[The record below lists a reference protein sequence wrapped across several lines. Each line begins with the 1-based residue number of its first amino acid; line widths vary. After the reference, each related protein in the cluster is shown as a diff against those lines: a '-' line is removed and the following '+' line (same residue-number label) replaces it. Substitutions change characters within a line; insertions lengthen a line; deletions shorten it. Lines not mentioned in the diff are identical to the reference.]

1 MFTLKDARQGQLLW
15 LLDVTGRH
23 WLVIYKKCVAKR
35 LYVFAACSPER
46 FYITLPGQ
54 AWGRV
59 NHIME
64 CSPVTQDQSEYFF
77 RRMSDAGYTW
87 DAKNKELVV
96 KKANRN

>member
-1 MFTLKDARQGQLLW
+1 MFTLKNARQGQVLW
-15 LLDVTGRH
+15 LLDVAGVQ
-23 WLVIYKKCVAKR
+23 WLVIYKKRVAKK

-46 FYITLPGQ
+46 FYITLPNQ

-77 RRMSDAGYTW
+77 RRMSEAGWKW
-87 DAKNKELVV
+87 DSERKELT
-96 KKANRN
+96 KIKS

>member
-1 MFTLKDARQGQLLW
+1 MFTLKDARQGQVLW

-59 NHIME
+59 SHIIE

-77 RRMSDAGYTW
+77 RRMSEAGWKW
-87 DAKNKELVV
+87 DSERKELT
-96 KKANRN
+96 KIKLE

>member
-23 WLVIYKKCVAKR
+23 WLVVYKKCIAKR

-46 FYITLPGQ
+46 FYITLPNQ

-59 NHIME
+59 SHITE

-77 RRMSDAGYTW
+77 KRMSEAGWKW
-87 DAKNKELVV
+87 DSERKELT
-96 KKANRN
+96 KNEKA

>member
-15 LLDVTGRH
+15 LLDVTGRN
-23 WLVIYKKCVAKR
+23 WLVVYKKCIAKR

-46 FYITLPGQ
+46 FYITLPNQ

-59 NHIME
+59 SHITE

-77 RRMSDAGYTW
+77 KRMSEAGWKW
-87 DAKNKELVV
+87 DSERKELT
-96 KKANRN
+96 KNEKA

>member
-46 FYITLPGQ
+46 FYITLPNQ

-59 NHIME
+59 SHITE

-77 RRMSDAGYTW
+77 KRMSEAGWKW
-87 DAKNKELVV
+87 DSERKELT
-96 KKANRN
+96 KIKS